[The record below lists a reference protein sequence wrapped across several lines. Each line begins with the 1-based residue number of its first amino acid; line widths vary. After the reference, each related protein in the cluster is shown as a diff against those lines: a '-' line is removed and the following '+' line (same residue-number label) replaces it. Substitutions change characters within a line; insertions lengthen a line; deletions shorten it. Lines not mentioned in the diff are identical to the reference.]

1 MHRIAVIRVRGKAN
15 VNKEIK
21 KTLEMLRLK
30 AQNHCVIIKDTPA
43 YLGMLQKAKD
53 YITWGSITKE
63 DVSLLLRERGELD
76 LSKIKIK
83 SEEEL
88 KLLKSRKIT
97 DDYLKKYTKFPSI
110 DEFAEAFV
118 NFKAEL
124 SDIPGLKPVFRLHP
138 PKKGWKSIKKHFKL
152 GGALGN
158 RGEKMSELLRR
169 MT

>member
-1 MHRIAVIRVRGKAN
+1 MHRIAVIRVRGK
-15 VNKEIK
+15 VNINREIK

-53 YITWGSITKE
+53 YITWGIVTKE

-83 SEEEL
+83 DEEDL

-97 DDYLKKYTKFPSI
+97 DDYLKKYTEFSSI
-110 DEFAEAFV
+110 SEFAEAFV

-124 SDIPGLKPVFRLHP
+124 KDIPGLKPVFRLHP

-158 RGEKMSELLRR
+158 RGEKMSELLKR